1 MKADTEQA
9 SGYSRGGTRA
19 KRVGEG
25 AGTVDAGRRQG
36 PQVTG
41 IVGQSELGYTDR
53 QLALVEGLPSPD
65 AARMALR
72 RAMIRLSGAV
82 RDS

>member
-1 MKADTEQA
+1 M
-9 SGYSRGGTRA
+9 
-19 KRVGEG
+19 
-25 AGTVDAGRRQG
+25 
-36 PQVTG
+36 TG